1 MVVQLLK
8 HPILPLIAVL
18 SIAIINTAAAKPRHD
33 RQTRETRAVI
43 TCDRQGCSD
52 WGKAAPAAARHVIDA
67 NGNVVGGR
75 PPGCPHAFCG
85 CEASRYVFGE
95 IRPELNLAANWIVK
109 FPRTAP
115 APGMVAARAHHVM
128 VLMSHVS
135 GSKWLVHDGNSGGGL
150 TRNHVVSIKGYVI
163 VDPHGARSA
172 AR

>member
-1 MVVQLLK
+1 MVVQLFK
-8 HPILPLIAVL
+8 NPILPIIAIL
-18 SIAIINTAAAKPRHD
+18 SIAVINTAAAAPRQHA
-33 RQTRETRAVI
+33 RAGETRAVI
-43 TCDRQGCSD
+43 TCNKQGCSD
-52 WGKAAPAAARHVIDA
+52 WRRAAPAAARHVIDA

-85 CEASRYVFGE
+85 CEASRYVFGK

-115 APGMVAARAHHVM
+115 APGMVAARTHHVM

-135 GSKWLVHDGNSGGGL
+135 GSDWLVHDGNSGGGL

-163 VDPHGARSA
+163 VDPYGSRSA